1 MYCVLWTSLGVS
13 LVLQYLVMM
22 VITMVI
28 LVRLDIC
35 QKLYTTQFL
44 GKQFYTLKVQ
54 NFGLF
59 LLKKKQHKC
68 IDISNL
74 SDFLLKFN

>member
-68 IDISNL
+68 INIKYFS
-74 SDFLLKFN
+74 SFFVRI